1 MPEPESSVKVLDN
14 PDEHRYEAI
23 VGDEVAGYLT
33 YRAGSGAVVLV
44 HTEVNAAFEGHGI
57 GGRLAA
63 AALEDA
69 RARGFKIQPL
79 CPFVVAYLK
88 RHPEFSD
95 VVA

>member
-1 MPEPESSVKVLDN
+1 MSEPESSVKVLDN
-14 PDEHRYEAI
+14 PHEHRYEAFA
-23 VGDEVAGYLT
+23 GDELAGYLA
-33 YRAGSGAVVLV
+33 YRAGPGAVVLV
-44 HTEVNAAFEGHGI
+44 HTEVDAAYEGHGI

-69 RARGFKIQPL
+69 RARGFKVQPL

-95 VVA
+95 VVS